1 MELFVKK
8 FARQLRNDEISK
20 SLSLAAR
27 NNRISVISYLNKT
40 FSLDFG
46 TKNEDGNTALH
57 LAALY
62 GHSKL
67 TAQLV
72 TSYRSGE
79 ITVLQKF
86 GLSTVEAA

>member
-1 MELFVKK
+1 
-8 FARQLRNDEISK
+8 
-20 SLSLAAR
+20 
-27 NNRISVISYLNKT
+27 
-40 FSLDFG
+40 
-46 TKNEDGNTALH
+46 